1 MDGCRH
7 ELSVLEAARGSC
19 RRGLATSSNL
29 DEFLVC
35 RSWPT
40 LETCS
45 FEEKDGSERCRKR
58 LRVRGEAR
66 ACGGELHPTQR
77 SPFDRASLCA
87 RPPCSMPVADSQP
100 TYGSQCFRKGSWRV
114 ACRLPTSSCT
124 VPSSTAG
131 QRAPRA
137 IISSGGADCG
147 SRLLRRCACTSAV
160 RVGVMEACGAGA
172 TDGITE
178 PQTACLVAIC
188 GANDR
193 A

>member
-7 ELSVLEAARGSC
+7 KLSVLEAARGSC

-66 ACGGELHPTQR
+66 A
-77 SPFDRASLCA
+77 
-87 RPPCSMPVADSQP
+87 
-100 TYGSQCFRKGSWRV
+100 
-114 ACRLPTSSCT
+114 
-124 VPSSTAG
+124 
-131 QRAPRA
+131 
-137 IISSGGADCG
+137 
-147 SRLLRRCACTSAV
+147 
-160 RVGVMEACGAGA
+160 
-172 TDGITE
+172 
-178 PQTACLVAIC
+178 
-188 GANDR
+188 
-193 A
+193 